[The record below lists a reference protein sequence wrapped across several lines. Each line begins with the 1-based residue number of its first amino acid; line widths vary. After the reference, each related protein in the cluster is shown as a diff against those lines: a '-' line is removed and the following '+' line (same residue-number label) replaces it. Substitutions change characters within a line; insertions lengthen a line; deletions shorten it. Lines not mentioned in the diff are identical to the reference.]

1 MQHIILGLLK
11 TIQRVIQKYPEYY
24 HLNQK
29 NDIRYIYVKEK
40 IEIILSRFKNNKVFV
55 CAFITAC
62 YTGMRTK
69 EVFALTWE
77 DIDLDN
83 RIIKIKRCM
92 QKIKMVFRYN

>member
-1 MQHIILGLLK
+1 MWFRNTQSIIIWIK
-11 TIQRVIQKYPEYY
+11 
-24 HLNQK
+24 K
-29 NDIRYIYVKEK
+29 NDIRYIYTKEE

-83 RIIKIKRCM
+83 RIIKIKLCM
-92 QKIKMVFRYN
+92 QKIKKKMVDGI